1 MPALLQCSGI
11 LTVPMSQLLW
21 HATRSFFVNSVL
33 NVLFLIQG
41 DDRVKQRISHM
52 KLNITLT
59 NCLTQHFSIC
69 TEVTELNV
77 RYLRHV
83 YNTSVMGMFRW
94 NFTIRIF
101 CGYAYFH
108 MNHLEGQS
116 RYWEANSQLVV
127 KYISCRLWN
136 LNVHY
141 HNYKSQTMYPIW
153 SLTNAIHIFI
163 YDFFQISF
171 NTLSYQCL
179 SLAIGVFPEG
189 FPEELH

>member
-1 MPALLQCSGI
+1 
-11 LTVPMSQLLW
+11 
-21 HATRSFFVNSVL
+21 
-33 NVLFLIQG
+33 
-41 DDRVKQRISHM
+41 M

-116 RYWEANSQLVV
+116 RY
-127 KYISCRLWN
+127 
-136 LNVHY
+136 
-141 HNYKSQTMYPIW
+141 
-153 SLTNAIHIFI
+153 
-163 YDFFQISF
+163 
-171 NTLSYQCL
+171 
-179 SLAIGVFPEG
+179 
-189 FPEELH
+189 

>member
-1 MPALLQCSGI
+1 
-11 LTVPMSQLLW
+11 MSQLLW

-116 RYWEANSQLVV
+116 RY
-127 KYISCRLWN
+127 
-136 LNVHY
+136 
-141 HNYKSQTMYPIW
+141 
-153 SLTNAIHIFI
+153 
-163 YDFFQISF
+163 
-171 NTLSYQCL
+171 
-179 SLAIGVFPEG
+179 
-189 FPEELH
+189 